1 MTNNA
6 VINTCETYLFVTEAS
21 RQRIRTVTWRS
32 YGLETAVM
40 PAFAEE
46 SPVVT
51 EAKSLEALVLV
62 LDGAPSPSPVLG
74 ALTRDAI
81 DAELAPFGDTE
92 PEAPPDRPLVVVW
105 MPASVTE
112 AKLASIVAWAGRAHG
127 QVRLLGCAPD
137 GGVADSELAL
147 AAGFDDFMAGR
158 YSAREL
164 VARLRALA
172 RRMQLGR
179 PRSPERVRFGRL
191 VLDGA
196 RHELWVDGRRVPV
209 TAMELAIL
217 GALMQASGRTMSRAE
232 LLDQV
237 WGEDELEVGVRA
249 VDNLVCRLRR
259 KLGDP
264 GLLVT
269 VRGVGFRLSDR

>member
-1 MTNNA
+1 MRPLRSEA
-6 VINTCETYLFVTEAS
+6 ARLVTEVS
-21 RQRIRTVTWRS
+21 RDGGRTVTRPD
-32 YGLETAVM
+32 YGDETIAM
-40 PAFAEE
+40 SSLAQE
-46 SPVVT
+46 SPVIAVA
-51 EAKSLEALVLV
+51 EVLQALVLIV
-62 LDGAPSPSPVLG
+62 DGAPAEHAVVS

-81 DAELAPFGDTE
+81 DTEVATLGESDPEL
-92 PEAPPDRPLVVVW
+92 PPDRPLVVVW
-105 MPASVTE
+105 MPAGVADE
-112 AKLASIVAWAGRAHG
+112 RLAAIAAWVARAGGH
-127 QVRLLGCAPD
+127 VRLLGYAPE
-137 GGVADSELAL
+137 GTVADSERAL

-158 YSAREL
+158 YSSREL

-172 RRMQLGR
+172 RRLQIGKPKLN
-179 PRSPERVRFGRL
+179 ERVRFGRL

-217 GALMQASGRTMSRAE
+217 SALMQASGRTMSRAE

>member
-1 MTNNA
+1 MLRERLP
-6 VINTCETYLFVTEAS
+6 VPLVTEVS
-21 RQRIRTVTWRS
+21 RDGIRTVTRPH
-32 YGLETAVM
+32 YGDGNVVM
-40 PAFAEE
+40 SSAAEE
-46 SPVVT
+46 SAVIPVA
-51 EAKSLEALVLV
+51 EALQSLVLV
-62 LDGAPSPSPVLG
+62 LEGAPAETPVVTALG
-74 ALTRDAI
+74 RDAI
-81 DAELAPFGDTE
+81 DAEVATFTE
-92 PEAPPDRPLVVVW
+92 GEGQLEAPPDRPLIVVW
-105 MPASVTE
+105 MPSGVSDAR
-112 AKLASIVAWAGRAHG
+112 LAAIVAWAGRSLG

-137 GGVADSELAL
+137 GSVGDSERAL
-147 AAGFDDFMAGR
+147 SAGFDDFMAGR
-158 YSAREL
+158 YSSREL

-172 RRMQLGR
+172 RRLQLGR
-179 PRSPERVRFGRL
+179 PRVNERVRFGRL

-217 GALMQASGRTMSRAE
+217 SALMQASGRTMSRAE

-269 VRGVGFRLSDR
+269 VRGVGFRLADR

>member
-1 MTNNA
+1 M
-6 VINTCETYLFVTEAS
+6 AS
-21 RQRIRTVTWRS
+21 PI
-32 YGLETAVM
+32 
-40 PAFAEE
+40 EE
-46 SPVVT
+46 SAVVPVAEVP
-51 EAKSLEALVLV
+51 KSLVLV
-62 LDGAPSPSPVLG
+62 LEGAPPETLVVT
-74 ALTRDAI
+74 ALQRDAI
-81 DAELAPFGDTE
+81 DTEVASFGAVE
-92 PEAPPDRPLVVVW
+92 PEEPPSRPLVVVW
-105 MPASVTE
+105 MPPGVSDE
-112 AKLASIVAWAGRAHG
+112 RLAAIVAWAQRSPA

-137 GGVADSELAL
+137 GSVADSERAL

-158 YSAREL
+158 TSSREL

-172 RRMQLGR
+172 RRLQLGR
-179 PRSPERVRFGRL
+179 PRVAERVRFGRL

-196 RHELWVDGRRVPV
+196 RHELWVDGRRVAV

-217 GALMQASGRTMSRAE
+217 AALMQASGRTMSRAE

-269 VRGVGFRLSDR
+269 VRGVGFRLADR

>member
-1 MTNNA
+1 
-6 VINTCETYLFVTEAS
+6 
-21 RQRIRTVTWRS
+21 
-32 YGLETAVM
+32 M
-40 PAFAEE
+40 PSLAEE
-46 SPVVT
+46 SAAVPVA
-51 EAKSLEALVLV
+51 EALQALVLV
-62 LDGAPSPSPVLG
+62 LEGAPAETPVVT

-81 DAELAPFGDTE
+81 DTELATVAAGE
-92 PEAPPDRPLVVVW
+92 GEVEGELEVPPDRPLVVVW
-105 MPASVTE
+105 MPAGVCD
-112 AKLASIVAWAGRAHG
+112 ARLAALVAWAGRSLG

-137 GGVADSELAL
+137 GSVADSERAL
-147 AAGFDDFMAGR
+147 SAGFDDFMAGR
-158 YSAREL
+158 YSSREL

-172 RRMQLGR
+172 RRLQLGR
-179 PRSPERVRFGRL
+179 PRVNERVRFGRL
-191 VLDGA
+191 VLDDA
-196 RHELWVDGRRVPV
+196 RHELWVDGQRVPV

-217 GALMQASGRTMSRAE
+217 SALMQASGRTMSRAE

>member
-1 MTNNA
+1 
-6 VINTCETYLFVTEAS
+6 
-21 RQRIRTVTWRS
+21 
-32 YGLETAVM
+32 M
-40 PAFAEE
+40 PAMPMLNQE
-46 SPVVT
+46 SPGATVV
-51 EAKSLEALVLV
+51 ESLQSLVIT
-62 LDGAPSPSPVLG
+62 LDGAPAATLVVT
-74 ALTRDAI
+74 ALNRDAI
-81 DAELAPFGDTE
+81 GVEVIPFGETE
-92 PEAPPDRPLVVVW
+92 PESPPDRPLVVVW
-105 MPASVTE
+105 LPPGVPDE
-112 AKLASIVAWAGRAHG
+112 RLATVVAWARRARG

-137 GGVADSELAL
+137 GTASDSERAL
-147 AAGFDDFMAGR
+147 QAGFDDFMAGR
-158 YSAREL
+158 YSSREL
-164 VARLRALA
+164 VARLRSLA
-172 RRMQLGR
+172 RRLRLGQR
-179 PRSPERVRFGRL
+179 RTSERMRFGRL

-196 RHELWVDGRRVPV
+196 RHELWVDGRRVVV

-217 GALMQASGRTMSRAE
+217 GALMQASGRTMSRVE

>member
-1 MTNNA
+1 MSA
-6 VINTCETYLFVTEAS
+6 L
-21 RQRIRTVTWRS
+21 
-32 YGLETAVM
+32 
-40 PAFAEE
+40 AEE
-46 SPVVT
+46 IAVVT
-51 EAKSLEALVLV
+51 VAETLQSLVVV
-62 LDGAPSPSPVLG
+62 LDGAPPEETVVG
-74 ALTRDAI
+74 ALARDAI
-81 DAELAPFGDTE
+81 DTEVMPFGENE
-92 PEAPPDRPLVVVW
+92 PELPPERPLVVVW
-105 MPASVTE
+105 MPPGVPDE
-112 AKLASIVAWAGRAHG
+112 RLATIVAWAGRAHG
-127 QVRLLGCAPD
+127 QVRVLGCAPE
-137 GGVADSELAL
+137 GSVADSERAL

-158 YSAREL
+158 YSSREL

-172 RRMQLGR
+172 RRLHLGR
-179 PRSPERVRFGRL
+179 PRASERVRFGRL

-217 GALMQASGRTMSRAE
+217 SALMQASGRTMSRAE

>member
-1 MTNNA
+1 MA
-6 VINTCETYLFVTEAS
+6 HEVAAAPLVTEVS
-21 RQRIRTVTWRS
+21 RGSSRTVTRPD
-32 YGLETAVM
+32 YGDGNVVM
-40 PAFAEE
+40 SSVAEE
-46 SPVVT
+46 SAVIPVA
-51 EAKSLEALVLV
+51 EALQSLVLV
-62 LDGAPSPSPVLG
+62 LEGAPAEMPVVT
-74 ALTRDAI
+74 ALSRDAI
-81 DAELAPFGDTE
+81 DTEVASFPEGETEL
-92 PEAPPDRPLVVVW
+92 EAPPDRPLVVVW
-105 MPASVTE
+105 MPAGVSD
-112 AKLASIVAWAGRAHG
+112 ARLAAIVAWAQRSLG

-137 GGVADSELAL
+137 GSVSDSERAL
-147 AAGFDDFMAGR
+147 SAGFDDFMAGR
-158 YSAREL
+158 YSSREL

-172 RRMQLGR
+172 RRLQLGR
-179 PRSPERVRFGRL
+179 PRVNERVRFGRL

-217 GALMQASGRTMSRAE
+217 SALMQASGRTMSRAE

-269 VRGVGFRLSDR
+269 VRGVGFRLADR

>member
-1 MTNNA
+1 
-6 VINTCETYLFVTEAS
+6 VI
-21 RQRIRTVTWRS
+21 
-32 YGLETAVM
+32 
-40 PAFAEE
+40 PALVEE
-46 SPVVT
+46 SVVVAVA
-51 EAKSLEALVLV
+51 ESLQSLVLV
-62 LDGAPSPSPVLG
+62 LDGAPSPATVQG
-74 ALTRDAI
+74 ALARDAI
-81 DAELAPFGDTE
+81 DVELMAFGDTE
-92 PEAPPDRPLVVVW
+92 PESPPDRPLVVVW
-105 MPASVTE
+105 MPANVSE
-112 AKLASIVAWAGRAHG
+112 ARLSAIVGWATRAHG

-147 AAGFDDFMAGR
+147 SVGFDDFMAGR

-269 VRGVGFRLSDR
+269 VRGVGFRLADR